1 MKKLLLTIGVF
12 LILLALSVLVM
23 NSDRLIDW
31 TIKYEAKSGKEF
43 PIPFVSAGNCR
54 VKAVEKA
61 YELKN
66 ATIMFIKNKSI
77 HTIAI
82 DENKTVY
89 DLSDSAINYQ
99 EKHKDINLNGMKLAI
114 YKTYVSLDNII
125 YQVDLKDKKIM
136 SSTEVLSQDSD
147 SKASVYQNYV
157 SVFIKEKSMERN

>member
-1 MKKLLLTIGVF
+1 MKIVLIIIVITSTIYSNIFV
-12 LILLALSVLVM
+12 
-23 NSDRLIDW
+23 DW
-31 TIKYEAKSGKEF
+31 MIEYEAKNGKEF
-43 PIPFVSAGNCR
+43 PIPFLSAGNCR

-66 ATIMFIKNKSI
+66 ATIMFIKNKYI

-82 DENKTVY
+82 DENETVY

-99 EKHKDINLNGMKLAI
+99 EKHKDVNFNGMKLTI
-114 YKTYVSLDNII
+114 YKTYISLDNII

-136 SSTEVLSQDSD
+136 SGTEVLFQDSA

-157 SVFIKEKSMERN
+157 SVFIKEKREIEETTVID